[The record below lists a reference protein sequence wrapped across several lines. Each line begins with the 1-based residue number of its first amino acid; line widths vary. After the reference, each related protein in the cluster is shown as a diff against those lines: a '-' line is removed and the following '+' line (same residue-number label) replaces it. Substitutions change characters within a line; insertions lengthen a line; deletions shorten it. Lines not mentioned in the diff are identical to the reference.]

1 MQFQCLQCLALSAW
15 IAVTSASPESVL
27 AAALARVV
35 TGSEMSAR
43 GTLYTHLQVSVE
55 AARPHLEALLTEV
68 LQELPSST
76 PPRRISAQLP
86 MEYKPYVHAVLLL
99 VDDLQALQQLYG
111 KLRATQDLS
120 HTLIYMSGPTHAY
133 EEQVQAALQ
142 LLWRLSVLNVGLV
155 LRPPGGSLLMV
166 SYFPFSAVY
175 GCQVIRASIVNRYE
189 LAAGRWASS
198 EYFPPKLGNF
208 YGCVLTCATWQ
219 DMPYLVLRR
228 EISGGN
234 GFVGIEGALLQFMAE
249 NLNFSVGLYWMNKE
263 EVLATFNESGWVFN
277 EIFGQHADFSLGGFH
292 FKPSA
297 GSEIPYSQSTYYFMS
312 HIMLVTN
319 LQSAYS
325 AYEKLAFPFHPLVW
339 QAIGLVLALGCLLL
353 LAIDRRWKHQLPQQP
368 YYQLLVLTMGGNLP
382 DWHVPRRVP
391 GRLLLLTWLFAT
403 LVLRGAYQSGMYQ
416 LLRQDTQRNPPQ
428 TIADVLAQRFTIQ
441 LMEVNAA
448 RILDSLP
455 ELRPEQLVYLRGS
468 ELQSFLSLAQSSGSS
483 ARLATLTPYEYFGYF
498 RKVHPMSRR
507 LHLVRERIYTQQLA
521 FYVRR
526 HSHLV
531 GVLNGQI
538 QHAHAHGFL
547 EHWTRQYV
555 SAVDETDESVA
566 RISST
571 SYSTLDGIDGDPRL
585 TDTEEEQ
592 SATAHRNVLSMR
604 ELAALFWLILWSNL
618 FAVLVFALE
627 HLQHSRAKWSQP
639 KPGNISSNSQ
649 GKLPIITPA
658 RVPAIHK

>member
-1 MQFQCLQCLALSAW
+1 MRIRLLHCLLWLFGLAVW
-15 IAVTSASPESVL
+15 IAETAASGSGL
-27 AAALARVV
+27 AEALAQVV
-35 TGSEMSAR
+35 HRSEMASR
-43 GTLYTHLQVSVE
+43 KTLYIHLQASVE
-55 AARPHLEALLTEV
+55 SARPHLEELLTQV
-68 LQELPSST
+68 LQELPST
-76 PPRRISAQLP
+76 TLPRRIFSQQP

-99 VDDLQALQQLYG
+99 VNDLQALQQLYG

-120 HTLIYMSGPTHAY
+120 HTLIYMSGPSQAY
-133 EEQVQAALQ
+133 EEEVQGALR

-155 LRPPGGSLLMV
+155 LRTPGSWLIMV
-166 SYFPFSAVY
+166 TYFPFSPVH
-175 GCQVIRASIVNRYE
+175 GCQVITASIVNRYQDE
-189 LAAGRWASS
+189 TRRWAST
-198 EYFPPKLGNF
+198 EYFPPKLVNF
-208 YGCVLTCATWQ
+208 YGCVLTCATWE

-228 EISGGN
+228 ELHGGDQPGGGN
-234 GFVGIEGALLQFMAE
+234 GFVGIEGALLQFLAD
-249 NLNFSVGLYWMNKE
+249 NLNFTAGLYWMNKE
-263 EVLATFNESGWVFN
+263 EVLATFNETGWVFD
-277 EIFGQHADFSLGGFH
+277 EIFGRHADFSLGGFH
-292 FKPSA
+292 FKPSV

-339 QAIGLVLALGCLLL
+339 QATGLVLALGCLLL
-353 LAIDRRWKHQLPQQP
+353 LGIDRRWQVVLPQHP
-368 YYQLLVLTMGGNLP
+368 YYQFLVLTMGGNLP
-382 DWHVPRRVP
+382 DWAIPRRVS
-391 GRLLLLTWLFAT
+391 GRLLLLTWLFST

-455 ELRPEQLVYLRGS
+455 ELRPEQMVYLSGS
-468 ELQSFLSLAQSSGSS
+468 ELQSFLALAQSSGSS

-507 LHLVRERIYTQQLA
+507 LHLVRERIYTQHLA

-538 QHAHAHGFL
+538 RHAHAHGFL

-555 SAVDETDESVA
+555 SAVDEADEGVA

-571 SYSTLDGIDGDPRL
+571 SYSTLDGIDGDPL
-585 TDTEEEQ
+585 LSDKEEEQ
-592 SATAHRNVLSMR
+592 SITGRRNVLSMR
-604 ELAALFWLILWSNL
+604 ELAALFWLILWANL
-618 FAVLVFALE
+618 FAVVVFALE
-627 HLQHSRAKWSQP
+627 LVLHSRSKW
-639 KPGNISSNSQ
+639 KDLR
-649 GKLPIITPA
+649 KL
-658 RVPAIHK
+658 